1 MAKKVVAT
9 LQTKGRSVAKV
20 IRMVKAPGSNTYTFK
35 ENILPVESV
44 EEFLKK

>member
-9 LQTKGRSVAKV
+9 LQAKGKSMAKV
-20 IRMVKAPGSNTYTFK
+20 IRMVKAPGSASYGFK
-35 ENILPVESV
+35 ENILPVDAV

>member
-9 LQTKGRSVAKV
+9 LQAKGKSMAKV
-20 IRMVKAPGSNTYTFK
+20 IRMVKAPGSSTYTFK
-35 ENILPVESV
+35 ENILPVDAV

>member
-9 LQTKGRSVAKV
+9 LQAKGRSVTKV
-20 IRMVKAPGSNTYTFK
+20 IRMVKAPGSNAYSFK
-35 ENILPVESV
+35 ENILPVDAV